1 MFLPRLFCPAFTSSV
16 NYHVRHFHQTSFCF
30 RPSLT
35 IRHFAPKTKRV
46 HKPRSNIAPPGS
58 PIPNRIAIVG
68 GGLAGLAATYH
79 LLYSTQRWARKRNF
93 NASDLSLT
101 IFDPSLPG
109 TGGAS
114 AAAAGLLHPFTPRL
128 KRKAWRAVK
137 SLDAAMHLI
146 SIAEAEDPQTPLHVV
161 SGLLRLALTDRGE
174 TDFRVAANRFPK
186 EVHFLDADTVKQR
199 FPYAAPMPGAFVP
212 DAAIVNTKEY
222 LRKLWK
228 VCEHSQRVE
237 WRTEPVNSVS
247 QLLENGQFDTVVVTA
262 GASTKGLTDLTHIPI
277 TPCRGQNLVMSHKEE
292 ESLTMDIV
300 NENSSVQ
307 SNVPVISGKYII
319 PDYFEEYQPH
329 RHQNLNQTSI
339 NNRSMIAGA
348 TFEYKDEDDTWNDF
362 MQQVSKQDINRAIN
376 DLTDPL
382 QQIFPKLFEEWRVS
396 TTNSGSRA
404 LPPRSDQ
411 GSIPITCRVRGTSEE
426 TTCWL
431 FTGLGSRG
439 LLHHAYLGRV
449 LAHAI
454 VSGSEKHIPID
465 ARRFELSLSQLD
477 G

>member
-1 MFLPRLFCPAFTSSV
+1 MSLPRSFSLAFTSSV
-16 NYHVRHFHQTSFCF
+16 NFRVRHFHQTNLCF

-79 LLYSTQRWARKRNF
+79 LLHSTQRWARKRDF
-93 NASDLSLT
+93 NASDLSIT
-101 IFDPSLPG
+101 IFDPSPVG
-109 TGGAS
+109 AGGAS

-128 KRKAWRAVK
+128 KRKAWRAEK

-146 SIAEAEDPQTPLHVV
+146 NVAQTEDPQTPLHVV
-161 SGLLRLALTDRGE
+161 PGLLRLAFTDIRE

-199 FPYAAPMPGAFVP
+199 FPQASPMSGAFIP
-212 DAAIVNTKEY
+212 DAAVVNTKEY

-228 VCEHSQRVE
+228 VCENTQRVE
-237 WRTEPVNSVS
+237 WRTEAVTSVG
-247 QLLENGQFDTVVVTA
+247 QLLEDDQFDTVVVTA
-262 GASTKGLTDLTHIPI
+262 GASAIGLTDLNHIPI
-277 TPCRGQNLVMSHKEE
+277 TPCRGQNLVMNYKSE
-292 ESLTMDIV
+292 ESLTLPKAD
-300 NENSSVQ
+300 ENSLAQ
-307 SNVPVISGKYII
+307 NDIPVISGKYVI
-319 PDYFEEYQPH
+319 PDYFEENQPYQT
-329 RHQNLNQTSI
+329 RI
-339 NNRSMIAGA
+339 NKRSMVAGA
-348 TFEYKDEDDTWNDF
+348 TFEYKDEDETWSDF
-362 MQQVSKQDINRAIN
+362 LQQVSKQDVNRAVN
-376 DLTDPL
+376 ELTYPL
-382 QQIFPKLFEEWRVS
+382 QQIFPQLFEEWHVS

-404 LPPRSDQ
+404 LPPRSER
-411 GSIPITCRVRGTSEE
+411 GSIPITCKVHGTSEK

-454 VSGSEKHIPID
+454 VSGCEKHIPID
-465 ARRFELSLSQLD
+465 ARRFELSLS
-477 G
+477 